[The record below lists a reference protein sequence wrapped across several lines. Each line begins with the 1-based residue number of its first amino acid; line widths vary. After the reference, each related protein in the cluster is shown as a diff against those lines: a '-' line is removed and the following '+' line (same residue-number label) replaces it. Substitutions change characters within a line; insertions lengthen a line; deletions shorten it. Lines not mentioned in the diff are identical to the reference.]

1 MTAAATLPKPE
12 IIENL
17 THAGYSRI
25 DAEHSGCLQKALIS
39 PLAYHYQKQQESLG
53 LDEDRDMLRLGRAT
67 HTATLEPHRF
77 PAQYVCW
84 SGGRRSGKLWD
95 EYEAEAAANRRTILK
110 EDQLDT
116 AIAIAKSVRSHPV
129 SGPMLTA
136 KGRAELTIVWTHPRT
151 GIRIK
156 CRLDWLSD
164 ALLLDLKTTRDVSPA
179 RFCSQAAQ
187 LGYHT
192 QMALYT
198 DAVYAAG
205 LRPVATKIVSVQS
218 TAPHDVVV
226 YSLDEDA
233 LGPGRER
240 YEAALDLIAKHRAS
254 GVWPGMAM
262 DEEIKLNLPEWS
274 VTSGPE
280 VDFGNEVIGNMG
292 GAS

>member
-1 MTAAATLPKPE
+1 MIPALPKPE
-12 IIENL
+12 VIEGL
-17 THAGYSRI
+17 THSAYSKI
-25 DAEHSGCLQKALIS
+25 EAEHSGVLKQILVS
-39 PLAYHYQKQQESLG
+39 PLAYKHAKDQEALG
-53 LDEDRDMLRLGRAT
+53 ADEDRDVLRLGRAV
-67 HTATLEPHRF
+67 HTAVLEPHRL
-77 PAQYVCW
+77 AQQYVCW
-84 SGGRRSGKLWD
+84 AAGRRSGKEW
-95 EYEAEAAANRRTILK
+95 EAFSLDSADKTVLK
-110 EDQLDT
+110 EDQLDL
-116 AIAIAKSVRSHPV
+116 AVSIAKSVRSHPV

-156 CRLDWLSD
+156 CRLDWLTD

-205 LRPVATKIVSVQS
+205 LGPVATKIVAVQS
-218 TAPHDVVV
+218 TAPHDVVC

-240 YEAALDLIAKHRAS
+240 YEAALDLIVKHRVS

-262 DEEIKLNLPEWS
+262 DEELELNLPTWAVGDAQGLVFDDE
-274 VTSGPE
+274 
-280 VDFGNEVIGNMG
+280 
-292 GAS
+292 